1 MTEHFRSCVDELGC
15 SPSLYDL
22 LVLRSS
28 FSVNLVDDSWESTS
42 LSLIEMPVPV
52 LIR

>member
-1 MTEHFRSCVDELGC
+1 MTEHFRSCVDELAC
-15 SPSLYDL
+15 SPLLDL
-22 LVLRSS
+22 FVLRSS